1 MPLPDRNNIILEI
14 GSVTA
19 IRIFLTSVRVKLANF
34 KSPKVKALLSKGF
47 TFGLLK
53 FASLTRTDVKNI
65 LMAVTLPISK
75 IILF

>member
-1 MPLPDRNNIILEI
+1 
-14 GSVTA
+14 SQ
-19 IRIFLTSVRVKLANF
+19 
-34 KSPKVKALLSKGF
+34 SPKVKALLSKAF

-75 IILF
+75 IILFLSGNGTKKRRLAPLFCLHFGNFEQCLQYRIGI

>member
-34 KSPKVKALLSKGF
+34 KSPKVKALLSKAF

-75 IILF
+75 IIL